1 MQENIIE
8 IVKRDLF
15 TNQDELVKKYNE
27 TQANH
32 VIRLRDMYNY
42 VMANPAVTDKE
53 FVTRIMEAY
62 NIAKSQAY
70 RDLAIVKML
79 LPIIGQ
85 CSREFHRWR
94 FNEMIMNTYRMAEKR
109 KDVKTMEKALSSYAK
124 YNRIDAEDELSVPYD
139 LIVVQP
145 FVASSDPTLLGIKPI
160 PNLKER
166 IKTLINKYSA
176 EITDIEDI
184 DYEEAD
190 TEENE
195 LFAKRID
202 NEPETDIL

>member
-15 TNQDELVKKYNE
+15 TSQDELVKKYNE

-42 VMANPAVTDKE
+42 VMANPAVTDKD

-62 NIAKSQAY
+62 SIAKSQAY

-176 EITDIEDI
+176 EIADIEDI